1 MLAAAILI
9 FSSQSS
15 AAFAQA
21 MPGPAHAAIGVTA
34 TVIRPASFST
44 MVSAD
49 DGQSISLTNVEGAE
63 VDVSGGSVATDGQDR
78 LIITPARS
86 GATIVTLKF

>member
-21 MPGPAHAAIGVTA
+21 LPGSAHAAIGVTA

-44 MVSAD
+44 TVSAG
-49 DGQSISLTNVEGAE
+49 DGQSISFTNVEGAE
-63 VDVSGGSVATDGQDR
+63 LEVSGGSVATDGQDR

-86 GATIVTLKF
+86 GATIVALKF